1 VEGAT
6 RRELGGLQLSGVD
19 FSYGHVQILLGFSFE
34 VKRGEVL
41 ALLGINGAGMS
52 TALVAS

>member
-1 VEGAT
+1 
-6 RRELGGLQLSGVD
+6 
-19 FSYGHVQILLGFSFE
+19 VQILLGFSFE